1 MNYQT
6 KQIKGKGRGKLLLGY
21 PTINLEIPERFDE
34 PDGIYAGFVWIEK
47 KRYKGAFHY
56 GPIPTFNEDDKSLE
70 VFLIDVKEKGIPFL
84 TNSIIE
90 IQLIEKIR
98 DIIKFNNLKD
108 LSRQIKA
115 DVQEVNKK
123 LQ

>member
-1 MNYQT
+1 MKYTT

-34 PDGIYAGFVWIEK
+34 PEGIYAGFVWIDT

-56 GPIPTFNEDDKSLE
+56 GPIPSFNESDKSLE

-84 TNSIIE
+84 TNGIIE

-98 DIIKFNNLKD
+98 DIIKFDKLKD
-108 LSRQIKA
+108 LSQQIKA

-123 LQ
+123 LC

>member
-34 PDGIYAGFVWIEK
+34 LDGIYAGFVWIDT

-56 GPIPTFNEDDKSLE
+56 GPIPTFNESGKSLE
-70 VFLIDVKEKGIPFL
+70 VFLIDVKEKDMPFL
-84 TNSIIE
+84 GNDTIE
-90 IQLIEKIR
+90 IQLINRIR
-98 DIIKFNNLKD
+98 DIIKFSNLKD